1 MDRQIKLTPFS
12 SVVLNHSQGNNNLRM
27 LRTMVKT
34 LLLLVKRNL
43 LETTCDKEYSTD
55 ERTLVDR
62 GKTLS
67 TGSVIE
73 IKWSFNCKSS
83 F

>member
-1 MDRQIKLTPFS
+1 
-12 SVVLNHSQGNNNLRM
+12 
-27 LRTMVKT
+27 MVKT
-34 LLLLVKRNL
+34 FLLVKRSL

>member
-34 LLLLVKRNL
+34 FLLVKRSL

-67 TGSVIE
+67 TDSVIE